1 MTVAVEKINW
11 KFRKQKQKK
20 LKFHMS
26 LPKMCAIV
34 SDITRTE
41 DTESHQGRVCL
52 KDMDLPPTF
61 KDDFHVFGYLSE
73 REDVKKR

>member
-1 MTVAVEKINW
+1 
-11 KFRKQKQKK
+11 
-20 LKFHMS
+20 MS

-73 REDVKKR
+73 REDVKKDKIACSLGGTESEKQIIARIF

>member
-1 MTVAVEKINW
+1 
-11 KFRKQKQKK
+11 
-20 LKFHMS
+20 MS
-26 LPKMCAIV
+26 LPKICAIV

-61 KDDFHVFGYLSE
+61 KDDFHIFGYLSE